1 MVGLRGKLVCLSNN
15 GRGDIGNA
23 LRQEL
28 LLAKVVLVDDTLPI
42 PPAVDFAICTVGKMI
57 IRDAGAISESEVDDL
72 YAANYKIPRLF
83 TERHIKAMK
92 REKKKGMILHIGS
105 NAARYGNTGA
115 DDYAA
120 FKAALAKYI
129 ELRGRSVRQYGIRL
143 SVLNLGGVDT
153 GFWQKVAQTADKE
166 LAKQI
171 MPDPE
176 KALTAQEV
184 AAVVLAV
191 LQMPERVV
199 IKDALIMSVD
209 YQ

>member
-1 MVGLRGKLVCLSNN
+1 MVGLKGKLVCLSNN
-15 GRGDIGNA
+15 GRGGIGGA
-23 LRQEL
+23 LCQEL
-28 LLAKVVLVDDTLPI
+28 QRIGAILVSDVEA
-42 PPAVDFAICTVGKMI
+42 PPAVDFAICTAGKML
-57 IRDAGAISESEVDDL
+57 IRDAGSINEFEIEDL
-72 YAANYKIPRLF
+72 YKANYKYPRLF
-83 TERHIKAMK
+83 TERHIQAMK
-92 REKKKGMILHIGS
+92 ATKKGGLILHIGS

-120 FKAALAKYI
+120 FKAALAKYL

-143 SVLNLGGVDT
+143 SVLNLGGVNT
-153 GFWQKVAQTADKE
+153 GFWQKVAQTADME
-166 LAKQI
+166 LAKGI

-176 KALTAQEV
+176 KALTVQEV

-199 IKDALIMSVD
+199 IKDAVVVSVD

>member
-1 MVGLRGKLVCLSNN
+1 MVRIAGKSVCLSNN
-15 GRGDIGNA
+15 GRGGIGSA

-28 LLAKVVLVDDTLPI
+28 LYAGAILVNDTPR
-42 PPAVDFAICTVGKMI
+42 PFAVDFAICTVGKML
-57 IRDAGAISESEVDDL
+57 IREAGSISESDIDGL
-72 YAANYKIPRLF
+72 YTANYRYPRLF
-83 TERHIKAMK
+83 TERHIWAMRIAEK
-92 REKKKGMILHIGS
+92 RGLILHIGS

-120 FKAALAKYI
+120 FKAALAKYL

-143 SVLNLGGVDT
+143 SVLNLGGVNT
-153 GFWQKVAQTADKE
+153 GFWQKVAKTADLE
-166 LAKQI
+166 LAKGI

-199 IKDALIMSVD
+199 IKDALVVSMD

>member
-1 MVGLRGKLVCLSNN
+1 MGS
-15 GRGDIGNA
+15 A

-28 LLAKVVLVDDTLPI
+28 LRAKAILVADTPV
-42 PPAVDFAICTVGKMI
+42 PFAVDFAICTVGKML

-83 TERHIKAMK
+83 TERHIRAM
-92 REKKKGMILHIGS
+92 RTAEKGGLILHIGS
-105 NAARYGNTGA
+105 NAARYGNAGA

-120 FKAALAKYI
+120 FKAALAKYV

-153 GFWQKVAQTADKE
+153 SFWQKVAQTADPE

-171 MPDPE
+171 MPDPA
-176 KALTAQEV
+176 KALTAQEA

-191 LQMPERVV
+191 LQMPERVTV
-199 IKDALIMSVD
+199 KDALVVSVE

>member
-1 MVGLRGKLVCLSNN
+1 MVGLKGKSVCLSNN
-15 GRGDIGNA
+15 GRGGIGGV

-28 LLAKVVLVDDTLPI
+28 LVAGAILIDDVATI
-42 PPAVDFAICTVGKMI
+42 PAVDFAICTVGKML
-57 IRDAGAISESEVDDL
+57 IRDAGSISESEVDDL
-72 YAANYKIPRLF
+72 FIANYKCPRSF
-83 TERHIKAMK
+83 TERHIEAMK
-92 REKKKGMILHIGS
+92 AAKKGGLILHIGS

-120 FKAALAKYI
+120 FKAALAKYL
-129 ELRGRSVRQYGIRL
+129 ELRGRSVRQSGIRL
-143 SVLNLGGVDT
+143 SVLNLGGVNT
-153 GFWQKVAQTADKE
+153 GFWQKVAKTADLE
-166 LAKQI
+166 LAKGI

-199 IKDALIMSVD
+199 IKDALVVSTD

>member
-1 MVGLRGKLVCLSNN
+1 MVGLGGKFVCLSNN
-15 GRGDIGNA
+15 GRGGIGNV
-23 LRQEL
+23 LYQEL
-28 LLAKVVLVDDTLPI
+28 LRAGAIIVNETPI
-42 PPAVDFAICTVGKMI
+42 PFAVDFAICTVGKML
-57 IRDAGAISESEVDDL
+57 IREAGSISESDIDDL
-72 YAANYKIPRLF
+72 YTANYRYPRLF
-83 TERHIKAMK
+83 TERHIRAMK
-92 REKKKGMILHIGS
+92 MAEKGGLILHIGS

-120 FKAALAKYI
+120 FKAALAKYL

-143 SVLNLGGVDT
+143 SVLNLGAVHT
-153 GFWQKVAQTADKE
+153 SFWQKVAQSADPE
-166 LAKQI
+166 LARGI
-171 MPDPE
+171 IPDPE

-199 IKDALIMSVD
+199 IKDALVVSMD

>member
-1 MVGLRGKLVCLSNN
+1 MVGIKGKLVCLSNN
-15 GRGDIGNA
+15 GRGGIGSV

-28 LLAKVVLVDDTLPI
+28 LEAGAILLDDASAPLT
-42 PPAVDFAICTVGKMI
+42 VDFAICTVGKML
-57 IRDAGAISESEVDDL
+57 IRDAGAISESEIDDL
-72 YAANYKIPRLF
+72 FIANYKYSRLF
-83 TERHIKAMK
+83 TERHIRAM
-92 REKKKGMILHIGS
+92 RAVKKGGLILHIGS
-105 NAARYGNTGA
+105 NAARYGNSGA

-120 FKAALAKYI
+120 FKTALAKYL

-143 SVLNLGGVDT
+143 SLLNLGAVNT
-153 GFWQKVAQTADKE
+153 GFWQKVAQSADME

-184 AAVVLAV
+184 AAVVLAI

-199 IKDALIMSVD
+199 IKDALVVSTD